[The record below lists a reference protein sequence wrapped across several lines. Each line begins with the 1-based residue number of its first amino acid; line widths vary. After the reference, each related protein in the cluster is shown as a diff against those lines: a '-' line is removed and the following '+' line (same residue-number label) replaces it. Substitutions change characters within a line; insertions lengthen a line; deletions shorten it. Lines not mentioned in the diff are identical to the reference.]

1 MVRTTT
7 SRAIRGADAKGA
19 SMTANETRKH
29 RLASLTRQ
37 ARALRDEAA
46 RGFTDNGYN
55 GRLIATAKEIKDC
68 TWRLICDCET
78 QAEKL
83 REKIR

>member
-1 MVRTTT
+1 
-7 SRAIRGADAKGA
+7 
-19 SMTANETRKH
+19 MTANETRKY

-37 ARALRDEAA
+37 AQALRAEAA
-46 RGFTDNGYN
+46 RGFQDSVYN
-55 GRLIATAKEIKDC
+55 GRVLATAKEIKDC

-83 REKIR
+83 KGKIR